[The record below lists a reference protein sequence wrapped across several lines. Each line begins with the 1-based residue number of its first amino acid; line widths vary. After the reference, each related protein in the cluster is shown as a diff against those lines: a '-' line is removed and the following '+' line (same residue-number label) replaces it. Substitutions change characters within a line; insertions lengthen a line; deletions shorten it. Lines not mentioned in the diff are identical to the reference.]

1 MLATR
6 YRLPDRREHAS
17 VRGDMVVVTEVISMG
32 SDRSLGPLAA
42 AWVARLEV
50 LFDNFEKSAT
60 RSPAGAF
67 STGVN
72 QITERVKHGRK
83 LNMMIEMNDQSLRS
97 TGGGGSTVNGS
108 GHDSATAGR
117 YGAVSSRR
125 LGSVPSCLP
134 RRKCARLSGRG
145 QIRQL
150 RQPGPA
156 VTG

>member
-17 VRGDMVVVTEVISMG
+17 VRGDMVVVTVVISMG

-72 QITERVKHGRK
+72 QITERVKRGRASRK
-83 LNMMIEMNDQSLRS
+83 HMI
-97 TGGGGSTVNGS
+97 
-108 GHDSATAGR
+108 AGR
-117 YGAVSSRR
+117 GSLTGIRNFRQFLSSI
-125 LGSVPSCLP
+125 LW
-134 RRKCARLSGRG
+134 
-145 QIRQL
+145 
-150 RQPGPA
+150 
-156 VTG
+156 

>member
-97 TGGGGSTVNGS
+97 TGGGGSTVNGFS
-108 GHDSATAGR
+108 QKHLMTLDFPAPPISPDVPKT
-117 YGAVSSRR
+117 VSCRFIR
-125 LGSVPSCLP
+125 IIDPSNTVGVI
-134 RRKCARLSGRG
+134 SH
-145 QIRQL
+145 QDEY
-150 RQPGPA
+150 
-156 VTG
+156 

>member
-17 VRGDMVVVTEVISMG
+17 VRGDMVVVTVVISMG

-72 QITERVKHGRK
+72 QITERVKW
-83 LNMMIEMNDQSLRS
+83 
-97 TGGGGSTVNGS
+97 
-108 GHDSATAGR
+108 
-117 YGAVSSRR
+117 
-125 LGSVPSCLP
+125 
-134 RRKCARLSGRG
+134 
-145 QIRQL
+145 
-150 RQPGPA
+150 PA
-156 VTG
+156 PQNLVHLFG

>member
-17 VRGDMVVVTEVISMG
+17 VRGDMVVVTVVISMG

-60 RSPAGAF
+60 RSPGGAF

-97 TGGGGSTVNGS
+97 TGGGLKVEGGAIQERCVASTIT
-108 GHDSATAGR
+108 DDIKAGNCKHLR
-117 YGAVSSRR
+117 GAAIYAKVF
-125 LGSVPSCLP
+125 G
-134 RRKCARLSGRG
+134 
-145 QIRQL
+145 
-150 RQPGPA
+150 
-156 VTG
+156 